1 MVTKR
6 MTWTELKR
14 QRADDPEVQA
24 GYERSRR
31 AYEIGEQ
38 VRALRQAKGLSQAAL
53 GELAGTSQQ
62 AIARIENGGVMP
74 TIDSLDR
81 IGQAL
86 GADLTVR
93 FESKYAGAGGRHEQ
107 A

>member
-1 MVTKR
+1 MTKR
-6 MTWTELKR
+6 MTWAELKR
-14 QRADDPEVQA
+14 RREGDPAVQA

-38 VRALRQAKGLSQAAL
+38 VRALRQANGLSQAAL
-53 GELAGTSQQ
+53 GALAGTSQQ
-62 AIARIENGGVMP
+62 AIVRIENGGVMP

-86 GADLTVR
+86 GADLVVR
-93 FESKYAGAGGRHEQ
+93 FAAPPPGATH
-107 A
+107 

>member
-1 MVTKR
+1 MTKR
-6 MTWTELKR
+6 MTWAELKR
-14 QRADDPEVQA
+14 RREGDPAVQA

-38 VRALRQAKGLSQAAL
+38 VRTLRQAKGLSQAAL
-53 GELAGTSQQ
+53 GALAGTSQQ
-62 AIARIENGGVMP
+62 AIAGIESGGVMP

-86 GADLTVR
+86 GVDLLVQ
-93 FESKYAGAGGRHEQ
+93 FAQPQPGAAR
-107 A
+107 